1 MAEEGNKRNVVVVER
16 NNRNVVVVVVVV
28 ERKLQKCDGGGKT
41 IESLSNEHFF
51 TTEVSIP

>member
-1 MAEEGNKRNVVVVER
+1 MVVVER
-16 NNRNVVVVVVVV
+16 NNRNVVVVVV

-41 IESLSNEHFF
+41 IESLSKEHFF

>member
-1 MAEEGNKRNVVVVER
+1 MVVVER
-16 NNRNVVVVVVVV
+16 NNRNVVVVVVV

-51 TTEVSIP
+51 TTEVSFP

>member
-1 MAEEGNKRNVVVVER
+1 MVVVER
-16 NNRNVVVVVVVV
+16 NNRNVVVVVV

-41 IESLSNEHFF
+41 IESLSNEYFF